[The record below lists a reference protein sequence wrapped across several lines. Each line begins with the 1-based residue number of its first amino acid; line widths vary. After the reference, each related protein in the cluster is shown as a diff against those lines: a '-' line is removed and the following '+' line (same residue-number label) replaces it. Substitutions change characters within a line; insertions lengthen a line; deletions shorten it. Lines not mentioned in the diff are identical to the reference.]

1 MSSGRGSKGEEIY
14 FSSCS
19 NVCSRLNLFDF
30 CESDVNLIY
39 ILLLCIFDNIRI
51 SILFLRANC

>member
-30 CESDVNLIY
+30 CESGDVNLTY
-39 ILLLCIFDNIRI
+39 IFFLCIFDNIR
-51 SILFLRANC
+51 ANC